1 VTKAILAVNPHVC
14 VAIEGLHDKP
24 DTKFPGPDGTCWGA
38 GFSTMVPED
47 VANIPPEKIVWSP
60 HQYGSLAAKIKS
72 TPAHFAVNWGF
83 LSEKKETWR
92 NQCVMVGEWGVSLLS
107 REKGGGKIEPGTD
120 AATTEAAFIDAM
132 TKYMGDN
139 EMDSY
144 YFALN
149 NSSAD
154 TMPLIDE
161 MSKGSK
167 TYALVKQVVKAMSD
181 ATPKPTPLTFPM
193 PAAG

>member
-1 VTKAILAVNPHVC
+1 
-14 VAIEGLHDKP
+14 
-24 DTKFPGPDGTCWGA
+24 
-38 GFSTMVPED
+38 
-47 VANIPPEKIVWSP
+47 
-60 HQYGSLAAKIKS
+60 
-72 TPAHFAVNWGF
+72 
-83 LSEKKETWR
+83 
-92 NQCVMVGEWGVSLLS
+92 MVGEWGVSLLS